1 MYSYADLI
9 EFENKQAFS
18 SIGKMPIS
26 TKQTLPSYSFGS
38 AERANQAK
46 LYHNKE
52 LARIDFTGMNYIKLF
67 KESQVLVLFI
77 MLEAEINF
85 TIQKMQI

>member
-1 MYSYADLI
+1 
-9 EFENKQAFS
+9 
-18 SIGKMPIS
+18 MPIS

-52 LARIDFTGMNYIKLF
+52 LARIDFAG
-67 KESQVLVLFI
+67 
-77 MLEAEINF
+77 IN
-85 TIQKMQI
+85 QS